1 MTLTPFARAYRFV
14 RGDGALTIAVAILAV
29 FLFALYPMIEVGAM
43 PSWSLDAAFALF
55 LLVGVSFVFEPRPLV
70 KLFLALVVVTV
81 AVRIAGLAWP
91 SRLLLALDA
100 IAVMATAGAFGAL
113 LIARVLRD
121 GRINVHRILAA
132 CGTFLLLGLAFAQAY
147 KLLALF
153 VPDTFAMGGEPV
165 DEATMHYRFTY
176 FSFVTLTST
185 GYGDITP
192 IHPYS
197 RSLATFEAI
206 VGQLYLAVLIARL
219 VGLELEWRETQ
230 RESAPPP
237 PPAGTP

>member
-1 MTLTPFARAYRFV
+1 MTLTPFARAYRFI
-14 RGDGALTIAVAILAV
+14 RGDGSLTIAVAILAI
-29 FLFALYPMIEVGAM
+29 FLFALYPMIEVGVM
-43 PSWSLDAAFALF
+43 PSWSLDAAFGLF
-55 LLVGVSFVFEPRPLV
+55 LLVGASFVFEPRPLV
-70 KLFLALVVVTV
+70 RVFLVLIVVTV
-81 AVRIAGLAWP
+81 LVRAAAYLHP
-91 SRLLLALDA
+91 SRVLVALDA
-100 IAVMATAGAFGAL
+100 LAVMTTAGAFGAL
-113 LIARVLRD
+113 LIVRVLRD
-121 GRINVHRILAA
+121 GRINIHRILAA

-153 VPDTFAMGGEPV
+153 VPDTFAIGGAPV

-192 IHPYS
+192 VHPYS

-206 VGQLYLAVLIARL
+206 TGQLYLAVLIARL

-230 RESAPPP
+230 RETAPPP
-237 PPAGTP
+237 PPA

>member
-1 MTLTPFARAYRFV
+1 MTLTRLARAYRFV
-14 RGDGALTIAVAILAV
+14 RSDGALTIAVSILAV

-43 PSWSLDAAFALF
+43 PSWSLDVAFALF

-70 KLFLALVVVTV
+70 RLFLVLVVVTV
-81 AVRIAGLAWP
+81 VVRLAGIAWP
-91 SRLLLALDA
+91 TRPLLAFDA
-100 IAVMATAGAFGAL
+100 VAVMATSAAFGAL

-121 GRINVHRILAA
+121 GRINIHRILAA

-153 VPDTFAMGGEPV
+153 VPEAFAMGGVPV

-197 RSLATFEAI
+197 RSLAAFEAI
-206 VGQLYLAVLIARL
+206 TGQLYLAVLIARL
-219 VGLELEWRETQ
+219 VGLEMEWRESQ

-237 PPAGTP
+237 APPA

>member
-1 MTLTPFARAYRFV
+1 MTFTPFARVYRFV
-14 RGDGALTIAVAILAV
+14 RGDGSLTIAVAILAI

-43 PSWSLDAAFALF
+43 PSWSLDAAFGLF
-55 LLVGVSFVFEPRPLV
+55 LLIGASFVFEPRPLV
-70 KLFLALVVVTV
+70 RVFLVLIVVTLLVRV
-81 AVRIAGLAWP
+81 AGYLHP
-91 SRLLLALDA
+91 SRLLIALDA

-113 LIARVLRD
+113 LIVRVLRD
-121 GRINVHRILAA
+121 GRINIHRILAA

-153 VPDTFAMGGEPV
+153 VPDAFAMGGAPV
-165 DEATMHYRFTY
+165 DEATMHYRFSY

-206 VGQLYLAVLIARL
+206 TGQLYLAVLIARL

-237 PPAGTP
+237 PPG

>member
-1 MTLTPFARAYRFV
+1 MTFTPFARVYRFV
-14 RGDGALTIAVAILAV
+14 RGDGSLTIAVAILAI

-43 PSWSLDAAFALF
+43 PSWSLDAAFGLF
-55 LLVGVSFVFEPRPLV
+55 LLIGASFVFEPRPLV
-70 KLFLALVVVTV
+70 RVFLALIVVTLLVRV
-81 AVRIAGLAWP
+81 AGYLHP
-91 SRLLLALDA
+91 SRALLALDA
-100 IAVMATAGAFGAL
+100 IAVMTTAGAFGAL
-113 LIARVLRD
+113 LIVRVLRD
-121 GRINVHRILAA
+121 GRINIHRILAA

-153 VPDTFAMGGEPV
+153 VPDAFAMGGEPV
-165 DEATMHYRFTY
+165 DEATMHYRFSY

-206 VGQLYLAVLIARL
+206 TGQLYLAVLIARL

-237 PPAGTP
+237 PPA